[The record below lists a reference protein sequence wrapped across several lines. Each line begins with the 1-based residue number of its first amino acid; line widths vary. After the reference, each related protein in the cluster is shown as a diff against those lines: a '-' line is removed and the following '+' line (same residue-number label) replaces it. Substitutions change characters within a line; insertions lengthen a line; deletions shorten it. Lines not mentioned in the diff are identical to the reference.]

1 MEMYICAEL
10 TWCYPRFDFH
20 NNILAALLWYDT
32 SFIHAWHRATHR
44 FILRALTTLENLNF
58 DCLQRGHTCIPFKV
72 GWMFFFFCIVYW
84 FLSRYLLYPSHG
96 NFIAFH
102 KSSINLYRFSG
113 RFPFTSLSEGLVI
126 CLKGCFFFYLANSF
140 IIYNNKRLFLVIK
153 LNDAT
158 VVWCFLIRWSGKFKM
173 WPLLLY
179 IYFFSSQYSFMVLGN
194 CFSVSNN
201 SL

>member
-1 MEMYICAEL
+1 MWTYMYTVQGWL
-10 TWCYPRFDFH
+10 NVFFLYS
-20 NNILAALLWYDT
+20 LLVLK
-32 SFIHAWHRATHR
+32 RV
-44 FILRALTTLENLNF
+44 LNF
-58 DCLQRGHTCIPFKV
+58 CTPRMV
-72 GWMFFFFCIVYW
+72 
-84 FLSRYLLYPSHG
+84 
-96 NFIAFH
+96 IAFH

-126 CLKGCFFFYLANSF
+126 CLKGCFFFYLAKCF

-153 LNDAT
+153 LNDPT

-179 IYFFSSQYSFMVLGN
+179 IYFFSSHYSFMVLGN

>member
-1 MEMYICAEL
+1 MVMYICAEL

-20 NNILAALLWYDT
+20 NNILALLLWYDT

-72 GWMFFFFCIVYW
+72 GWMFFFLYSLLVLKRVLNFCTPRMV
-84 FLSRYLLYPSHG
+84 
-96 NFIAFH
+96 IAFH

-126 CLKGCFFFYLANSF
+126 CLKGCFFS
-140 IIYNNKRLFLVIK
+140 I
-153 LNDAT
+153 
-158 VVWCFLIRWSGKFKM
+158 
-173 WPLLLY
+173 
-179 IYFFSSQYSFMVLGN
+179 
-194 CFSVSNN
+194 
-201 SL
+201 